1 MLPLDSSDALDA
13 LQNEALMPE
22 ADGALASFGVTPAAE
37 APVPAGAR
45 ESVGAGAPSGRGH
58 GVASALRAVG
68 LSSFPL
74 RSQRQVATLRS
85 MLDATAGALRDQLPQ
100 GFAPRAL
107 LTLGSGL
114 GGLADAIE
122 GAIALPYGEL
132 PHMVSSS
139 APGHAGR
146 FVAGS
151 IDGVPVLCMQGRLHP
166 YEGCTP
172 LEVTYPLRVAARL
185 GVGAFIVTNATGA
198 INAAYHPGQVVAIA
212 DHINLTGTNPLIG
225 ANDDAEGPRFP
236 DMTRAYDPHLRT
248 LARQAAEALGYDL
261 REGVYIGLSGPS
273 FETPAEI
280 RAFRALGADLVG
292 MSTVWEV
299 IVAAH
304 LGLPC
309 LGLSL
314 ATNMAAGMLE
324 TPVSVEAINRA
335 ADEGAADMQAIVRG
349 VLARL

>member
-1 MLPLDSSDALDA
+1 MLPPDSTNALE
-13 LQNEALMPE
+13 NETLMPE
-22 ADGALASFGVTPAAE
+22 SDEALASFGV
-37 APVPAGAR
+37 APCADG
-45 ESVGAGAPSGRGH
+45 GAPGATEPARSPSGGGH

-74 RSQRQVATLRS
+74 RSQRQVATLRT
-85 MLDATAGALRDQLPQ
+85 MLDATADALRARLPR
-100 GFAPRAL
+100 GCAPRVL

-122 GAIALPYGEL
+122 GAVAVPYAEL
-132 PHMVSSS
+132 PHMVSST

-146 FVAGS
+146 FVAGR
-151 IDGVPVLCMQGRLHP
+151 IDGVDVLCMQGRLHP

-172 LEVTYPLRVAARL
+172 LEVTYPLRIAARL
-185 GVGAFIVTNATGA
+185 GVGAFVVTNATGA
-198 INAAYHPGQVVAIA
+198 INAAYRPGQVVTIA

-225 ANDDAEGPRFP
+225 ANDEDEGPRFP
-236 DMTRAYDPHLRT
+236 DMTHAYDPRLRA
-248 LARQAAEALGYDL
+248 LARQSAEALGYDL
-261 REGVYIGLSGPS
+261 REGVYVGLCGPS

-280 RAFRALGADLVG
+280 RAFRTLGADLVG

-324 TPVSVEAINRA
+324 TPVSVEEINRA
-335 ADEGAADMQAIVRG
+335 AEAGAADMQAIVRG
-349 VLARL
+349 VLTRL